1 MLISF
6 LRTVVLY
13 LLLIVTVRL
22 MGKRQIGE
30 MEPAEFVV
38 TMLLANLAAIPM
50 QDSAIPLLS
59 GLVPI
64 LVILG
69 LELILAAVSLRSI
82 RMRRLLCGKPVI
94 LMQNGKILERNLQ
107 RTRVNLDEL
116 TMHLRE
122 KGIFDLSTVKFAI
135 LETNGQLSTLLYAKE
150 QPASARDAGIRV
162 RETELPVTIIS
173 AGRILAENLHL
184 AGRDGGWLEAELKRR
199 SLTAEQV
206 LLLTVDAAGTVYLVR
221 KEDLAGSCAGLA
233 AVFWPCCW
241 RCRSCA
247 ACSRSAAHGTPP
259 PHSSRPSRRWT
270 GTRRRRPWRQARR
283 PGSTGSAI
291 AAISAPC

>member
-69 LELILAAVSLRSI
+69 LELILAAVSLQSI

-94 LMQNGKILERNLQ
+94 LM

-184 AGRDGGWLEAELKRR
+184 AGRDGGWLEAELKLR

-206 LLLTVDAAGTVYLVR
+206 LLLTIDAAGTVYLVR
-221 KEDLAGSCAGLA
+221 KEDLA
-233 AVFWPCCW
+233 
-241 RCRSCA
+241 
-247 ACSRSAAHGTPP
+247 
-259 PHSSRPSRRWT
+259 
-270 GTRRRRPWRQARR
+270 
-283 PGSTGSAI
+283 
-291 AAISAPC
+291 

>member
-22 MGKRQIGE
+22 DGQAADRRDGACGIRCDHAAGQSGRHPHARQRLPCCPG
-30 MEPAEFVV
+30 PRAV
-38 TMLLANLAAIPM
+38 
-50 QDSAIPLLS
+50 
-59 GLVPI
+59 

-69 LELILAAVSLRSI
+69 LELILAAVSLQSI

-184 AGRDGGWLEAELKRR
+184 AGRDGGWLEA
-199 SLTAEQV
+199 S
-206 LLLTVDAAGTVYLVR
+206 
-221 KEDLAGSCAGLA
+221 
-233 AVFWPCCW
+233 
-241 RCRSCA
+241 
-247 ACSRSAAHGTPP
+247 
-259 PHSSRPSRRWT
+259 
-270 GTRRRRPWRQARR
+270 
-283 PGSTGSAI
+283 
-291 AAISAPC
+291 

>member
-69 LELILAAVSLRSI
+69 LELILAAVSLQSI

-107 RTRVNLDEL
+107 RTRVNLDENF
-116 TMHLRE
+116 HLRE

-206 LLLTVDAAGTVYLVR
+206 LLLTIDAAGTVYLVR
-221 KEDLAGSCAGLA
+221 KEDLA
-233 AVFWPCCW
+233 
-241 RCRSCA
+241 
-247 ACSRSAAHGTPP
+247 
-259 PHSSRPSRRWT
+259 
-270 GTRRRRPWRQARR
+270 
-283 PGSTGSAI
+283 
-291 AAISAPC
+291 

>member
-64 LVILG
+64 LG
-69 LELILAAVSLRSI
+69 LELILAAVSLQSI

-206 LLLTVDAAGTVYLVR
+206 LLLTIDAAGTVYLVR
-221 KEDLAGSCAGLA
+221 KEDLA
-233 AVFWPCCW
+233 
-241 RCRSCA
+241 
-247 ACSRSAAHGTPP
+247 
-259 PHSSRPSRRWT
+259 
-270 GTRRRRPWRQARR
+270 
-283 PGSTGSAI
+283 
-291 AAISAPC
+291 

>member
-64 LVILG
+64 LVI
-69 LELILAAVSLRSI
+69 

-94 LMQNGKILERNLQ
+94 LMQDGKILERNLQ

-206 LLLTVDAAGTVYLVR
+206 LLLTIDAAGTVYLVR
-221 KEDLAGSCAGLA
+221 KEDLA
-233 AVFWPCCW
+233 
-241 RCRSCA
+241 
-247 ACSRSAAHGTPP
+247 
-259 PHSSRPSRRWT
+259 
-270 GTRRRRPWRQARR
+270 
-283 PGSTGSAI
+283 
-291 AAISAPC
+291 

>member
-64 LVILG
+64 LVIL
-69 LELILAAVSLRSI
+69 AAVSLQSI

-206 LLLTVDAAGTVYLVR
+206 LLLTIDAAGTVYLVR
-221 KEDLAGSCAGLA
+221 KEDLA
-233 AVFWPCCW
+233 
-241 RCRSCA
+241 
-247 ACSRSAAHGTPP
+247 
-259 PHSSRPSRRWT
+259 
-270 GTRRRRPWRQARR
+270 
-283 PGSTGSAI
+283 
-291 AAISAPC
+291 

>member
-69 LELILAAVSLRSI
+69 LELILAAVSLQSI

-135 LETNGQLSTLLYAKE
+135 LET
-150 QPASARDAGIRV
+150 
-162 RETELPVTIIS
+162 
-173 AGRILAENLHL
+173 
-184 AGRDGGWLEAELKRR
+184 
-199 SLTAEQV
+199 TA
-206 LLLTVDAAGTVYLVR
+206 
-221 KEDLAGSCAGLA
+221 
-233 AVFWPCCW
+233 
-241 RCRSCA
+241 
-247 ACSRSAAHGTPP
+247 
-259 PHSSRPSRRWT
+259 SSRPCCMPKSSPLRRA
-270 GTRRRRPWRQARR
+270 TRASACGRRSCRHDHIRRAHSGGKSASGRAGRRLARGR
-283 PGSTGSAI
+283 S
-291 AAISAPC
+291 

>member
-50 QDSAIPLLS
+50 Q
-59 GLVPI
+59 
-64 LVILG
+64 
-69 LELILAAVSLRSI
+69 AAVSLRSI

-94 LMQNGKILERNLQ
+94 LMQDGKILERNLQ

-221 KEDLAGSCAGLA
+221 KEDLA
-233 AVFWPCCW
+233 
-241 RCRSCA
+241 
-247 ACSRSAAHGTPP
+247 
-259 PHSSRPSRRWT
+259 
-270 GTRRRRPWRQARR
+270 
-283 PGSTGSAI
+283 
-291 AAISAPC
+291 

>member
-30 MEPAEFVV
+30 MEPADFVV

-69 LELILAAVSLRSI
+69 LELILAAVSLQSI

-221 KEDLAGSCAGLA
+221 KEDLA
-233 AVFWPCCW
+233 
-241 RCRSCA
+241 
-247 ACSRSAAHGTPP
+247 
-259 PHSSRPSRRWT
+259 
-270 GTRRRRPWRQARR
+270 
-283 PGSTGSAI
+283 
-291 AAISAPC
+291 

>member
-69 LELILAAVSLRSI
+69 LELILAAVSLQSI

-94 LMQNGKILERNLQ
+94 LMQN
-107 RTRVNLDEL
+107 VNLDEL

-221 KEDLAGSCAGLA
+221 KEDLA
-233 AVFWPCCW
+233 
-241 RCRSCA
+241 
-247 ACSRSAAHGTPP
+247 
-259 PHSSRPSRRWT
+259 
-270 GTRRRRPWRQARR
+270 
-283 PGSTGSAI
+283 
-291 AAISAPC
+291 

>member
-69 LELILAAVSLRSI
+69 LELILAAVSLQSI

-107 RTRVNLDEL
+107 RTRVNLDD
-116 TMHLRE
+116 LRE

-206 LLLTVDAAGTVYLVR
+206 LLLTIDAAGTVYLVR
-221 KEDLAGSCAGLA
+221 KEDLA
-233 AVFWPCCW
+233 
-241 RCRSCA
+241 
-247 ACSRSAAHGTPP
+247 
-259 PHSSRPSRRWT
+259 
-270 GTRRRRPWRQARR
+270 
-283 PGSTGSAI
+283 
-291 AAISAPC
+291 

>member
-38 TMLLANLAAIPM
+38 TMLLANLA
-50 QDSAIPLLS
+50 AIPLLS

-221 KEDLAGSCAGLA
+221 KEDLA
-233 AVFWPCCW
+233 
-241 RCRSCA
+241 
-247 ACSRSAAHGTPP
+247 
-259 PHSSRPSRRWT
+259 
-270 GTRRRRPWRQARR
+270 
-283 PGSTGSAI
+283 
-291 AAISAPC
+291 

>member
-6 LRTVVLY
+6 LRT
-13 LLLIVTVRL
+13 LLLYIVLVLTVRL

-30 MEPAEFVV
+30 MEPSEFVV
-38 TMLLANLAAIPM
+38 TMLIANLAAIPM
-50 QDSAIPLLS
+50 QDTAIPLLS

-69 LELILAAVSLRSI
+69 VELILAVLSLRCI
-82 RMRRLLCGKPVI
+82 RIRSFFCGKPVV
-94 LMQNGKILERNLQ
+94 LMKNGKIIEKNLQ
-107 RTRVNLDEL
+107 KTRVNLDEL

-122 KGIFDLSTVKFAI
+122 KDIFDLTEVKYAI

-206 LLLTVDAAGTVYLVR
+206 LLLTIDAAGTVYLVR
-221 KEDLAGSCAGLA
+221 KEDLA
-233 AVFWPCCW
+233 
-241 RCRSCA
+241 
-247 ACSRSAAHGTPP
+247 
-259 PHSSRPSRRWT
+259 
-270 GTRRRRPWRQARR
+270 
-283 PGSTGSAI
+283 
-291 AAISAPC
+291 

>member
-1 MLISF
+1 
-6 LRTVVLY
+6 
-13 LLLIVTVRL
+13 

-69 LELILAAVSLRSI
+69 LELILAAVSLQSI

-184 AGRDGGWLEAELKRR
+184 AGRDGGWLEAELKLR

-206 LLLTVDAAGTVYLVR
+206 LLLTIDAAGTVYLVR
-221 KEDLAGSCAGLA
+221 KEDLA
-233 AVFWPCCW
+233 
-241 RCRSCA
+241 
-247 ACSRSAAHGTPP
+247 
-259 PHSSRPSRRWT
+259 
-270 GTRRRRPWRQARR
+270 
-283 PGSTGSAI
+283 
-291 AAISAPC
+291 

>member
-1 MLISF
+1 MQKSF
-6 LRTVVLY
+6 FGYRRDNGRVGIRNHV
-13 LLLIVTVRL
+13 
-22 MGKRQIGE
+22 
-30 MEPAEFVV
+30 
-38 TMLLANLAAIPM
+38 
-50 QDSAIPLLS
+50 
-59 GLVPI
+59 
-64 LVILG
+64 
-69 LELILAAVSLRSI
+69 LILPLDDLSQPACNAVANNIGGTVAIQHPYGRLQFGADLDLHFRTLIGAGSNPNVAAVI
-82 RMRRLLCGKPVI
+82 VIGIEEKWTQDVVDGIAKTGKPVI

-206 LLLTVDAAGTVYLVR
+206 LLLTIDAAGTVYLVR
-221 KEDLAGSCAGLA
+221 KEDLA
-233 AVFWPCCW
+233 
-241 RCRSCA
+241 
-247 ACSRSAAHGTPP
+247 
-259 PHSSRPSRRWT
+259 
-270 GTRRRRPWRQARR
+270 
-283 PGSTGSAI
+283 
-291 AAISAPC
+291 

>member
-69 LELILAAVSLRSI
+69 LELILAAVSLQSI
-82 RMRRLLCGKPVI
+82 RMRRKPVI

-206 LLLTVDAAGTVYLVR
+206 LLLTIDAAGTVYLVR
-221 KEDLAGSCAGLA
+221 KEDLA
-233 AVFWPCCW
+233 
-241 RCRSCA
+241 
-247 ACSRSAAHGTPP
+247 
-259 PHSSRPSRRWT
+259 
-270 GTRRRRPWRQARR
+270 
-283 PGSTGSAI
+283 
-291 AAISAPC
+291 